1 VIIHFRAFNFQF
13 KLFFIMLSKS
23 IVALAALFLNIE
35 AANYNGTP
43 LPNPLP
49 ETCQLVGSNPPIA
62 CKGNCPPCWVVNID
76 GKVECYD
83 YKTGTKECL
92 GWQGMEDVSQKLI
105 ERAIQGGYYNATALP
120 STLSPSG
127 KPSGTSNPGSDATRI
142 QGASYLTL
150 AAGLLFTLT
159 LH

>member
-1 VIIHFRAFNFQF
+1 
-13 KLFFIMLSKS
+13 MLIKS
-23 IVALAALFLNIE
+23 IVTLAALLLNTE
-35 AANYNGTP
+35 AANYGGTP

-49 ETCQLVGSNPPIA
+49 DTCLLVGSDPQVA
-62 CKGNCPPCWVVNID
+62 CAGACPPCWVVNIN

-83 YKTGTKECL
+83 YKPGTKQCL

-105 ERAIQGGYYNATALP
+105 DRAIKNGYYNATSLP
-120 STLSPSG
+120 SALSPTA

-142 QGASYLTL
+142 QGASFLTV
-150 AAGLLFTLT
+150 AAGLLLTLT